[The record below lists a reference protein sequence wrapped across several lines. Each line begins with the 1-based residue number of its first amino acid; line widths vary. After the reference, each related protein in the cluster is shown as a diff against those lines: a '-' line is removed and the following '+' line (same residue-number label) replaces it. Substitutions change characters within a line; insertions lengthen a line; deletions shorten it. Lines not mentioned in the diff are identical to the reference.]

1 MQHQTPYQ
9 RCNIVLIGL
18 ALLSA
23 GIALAAALW
32 LQPLAGDL
40 TRLGGYSENDFGW
53 NGTEAVFVPPLAHS
67 GFSGH
72 DDIVVLGDSFSMRNT
87 PSRQTQAGGFWTDF
101 LAADTGLSVGVF
113 DADTM
118 TVERLL
124 DSEAFRRN
132 PPSLVILEIVERS
145 LRNRLGGGPASCE
158 VDGPAAAIT
167 IEGQPMERLPDP
179 VSRATKQR
187 LTSESI
193 DTAVDFLRKTLL
205 HWIFPQGSSQV
216 LRLPLSR
223 MGLFSSRRQD
233 TLLVYAE
240 DRAKASWSQ
249 SDWAAIRCR
258 LMTYQHGVEANGTT
272 RFAFLMV
279 PDKSWAYAPYLP
291 DYPWQI
297 DAIDHLS
304 FGDSLN
310 MPRVDLALRSAIG
323 AGVRDVYLPD
333 DTHWGSAGSRIAA
346 EVVSRYLH
354 QPVMMGAARTDEE
367 AGLASRGRILSLPR

>member
-1 MQHQTPYQ
+1 MQDQTPY
-9 RCNIVLIGL
+9 RCCNVVLIGL

-23 GIALAAALW
+23 GLALAVAFW

-40 TRLGGYSENDFGW
+40 TRLAGYAENDFGW
-53 NGTEAVFVPPLAHS
+53 NGTEAVFVPPLAHA

-87 PSRQTQAGGFWTDF
+87 SSRQTQAGGFWTDF

-113 DADTM
+113 DVETM

-124 DSEAFRRN
+124 DSEAFRRS
-132 PPSLVILEIVERS
+132 PPSLVILEIVERN
-145 LRNRLGGGPASCE
+145 LRNRLGGGPASCD
-158 VDGPAAAIT
+158 VDGPAATIT
-167 IEGQPMERLPDP
+167 IEGQPAERLPDP
-179 VSRATKQR
+179 VPRATGQR
-187 LTSESI
+187 LSGESI
-193 DTAVDFLRKTLL
+193 NAAADFLRKALL
-205 HWIFPQGSSQV
+205 RWILPRGSSQV

-233 TLLVYAE
+233 TLLAYAE

-249 SDWAAIRCR
+249 SDWAEIRCR
-258 LMTYQHGVEANGTT
+258 LMKYQHDVQANGTT
-272 RFAFLMV
+272 RFAFVMA

-297 DAIDHLS
+297 DAIEHLS
-304 FGDSLN
+304 LGDSVN

-323 AGVRDVYLPD
+323 AGVRDVYLPN

-346 EVVSRYLH
+346 QVVSRYLH
-354 QPVMMGAARTDEE
+354 QPVMVGAA
-367 AGLASRGRILSLPR
+367 LSN